1 MRAGSHFHLTTPAF
15 HPLQESSRRGGGH
28 TLTAFV
34 RAAALMHFGELAR
47 QVGLNPQLLLQEIG
61 LDRRALTEPDLRVPA
76 DKVAAVLERAAER
89 SGIANFGLR
98 MAESRQLSDLGALSL
113 LIGHLPTLRTVL
125 ATMAQYRDLLNESLV
140 LHVEETGNLAIL
152 REELVIDGTAPLR
165 QAHELAVGTLFRM
178 LRSLLSENW
187 LPLSVHFVH
196 SAPPELSVHRR
207 LFGPKLVFD
216 DEFNGIVC
224 ESSDL
229 DRRNPAADPVLA
241 RYARQ
246 FIDTLPHAEQA
257 STTQEVRKTIYLL
270 LPLGRASIAEVA
282 EGLALN
288 VRRLQRLLAAEG
300 SEFQSLLSGIRRD
313 VAVRYMSSQR
323 HSLTEVAEML
333 GYNRLSS
340 FTRWFVR
347 EFGLPP
353 SEWQNLRGRTRQSR
367 REPSK

>member
-1 MRAGSHFHLTTPAF
+1 MRAA
-15 HPLQESSRRGGGH
+15 SRFSFDDTGFSFTIGKFAPRGGH

-34 RAAALMHFGELAR
+34 RAAALMHFGEQAR
-47 QVGLNPQLLLQEIG
+47 QVGLNPHLLLQEIG

-76 DKVAAVLERAAER
+76 DKAAAVLERAAER

-98 MAESRQLSDLGALSL
+98 MAESRQLSDFGALGL
-113 LIGHLPTLRTVL
+113 LIGHQPTLRAVL
-125 ATMAQYRDLLNESLV
+125 ATMAQYCDLLNESLV

-152 REELVIDGTAPLR
+152 REELVIDGAAPLR

-178 LRSLLSENW
+178 LRSLLGENW
-187 LPLSVHFVH
+187 LPLSVHFAH

-224 ESSDL
+224 EFSDL
-229 DRRNPAADPVLA
+229 DRRNPTADPVLA

-246 FIDTLPHAEQA
+246 FVDTLPHAEQA
-257 STTQEVRKTIYLL
+257 STTQEVRKAIYLL
-270 LPLGRASIAEVA
+270 LPLGHASIAGVA

-300 SEFQSLLSGIRRD
+300 SEFQSLLTGIRRD

-333 GYNRLSS
+333 GYNQLSS

-367 REPSK
+367 RERSK